1 MLLALK
7 RTHGDRRHHKK
18 NAYPPVV
25 LALVGGGG
33 GHFEP
38 HLQFTGL
45 VDCDVCMYVYVCQ
58 PSAPLP
64 INRWGSLPQISSYA
78 L

>member
-25 LALVGGGG
+25 LALVGGVGAILN
-33 GHFEP
+33 P
-38 HLQFTGL
+38 TCNSL
-45 VDCDVCMYVYVCQ
+45 V
-58 PSAPLP
+58 
-64 INRWGSLPQISSYA
+64 W
-78 L
+78 